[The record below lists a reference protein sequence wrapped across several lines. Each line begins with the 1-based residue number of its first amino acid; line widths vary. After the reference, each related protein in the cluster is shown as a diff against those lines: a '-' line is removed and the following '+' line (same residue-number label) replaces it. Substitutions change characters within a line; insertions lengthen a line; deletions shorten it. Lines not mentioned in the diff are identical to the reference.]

1 MASVSEVDLK
11 AAVGRVKAVDFGE
24 TPVQEVSTADIA
36 RVISEWL
43 TESLKEIDEMEEKD
57 EKGKTKPHLH
67 YNLDFPPTLSSAQR
81 KTLHHHAYTLKL
93 RSTSHG
99 VDEKRF
105 VRLTLQNR
113 GALSEKVLEFV
124 KSDKL
129 EEAMNHRDTGRHSKV
144 PTGMSRITDYLFLG
158 SGKDAQNKDA
168 LKEAGISIVLNAT
181 SEWRTSHPSDFT
193 HHRIQLADNIKQG
206 LDMAFVEACEIIKNA
221 RDANPPAKVLV
232 HCVMGRSRS
241 ASIVMAYLV
250 LYENMSLR
258 AAFEL
263 THKARP
269 IVRPNSRFLQD
280 LITWEVKHRGS
291 ATFEVN
297 EWVGVVGVHGSQIQ
311 SERKKNLPPPIEL
324 PPDDIRRITKEALE
338 AYLTTEMYE
347 QIVATH
353 CDNAYESR
361 FIPKFLNGL
370 KKTIEKDQVFI
381 EKMRLSGVST
391 DVIDKSAPLI
401 AKDWYISRI
410 PKDAPKI
417 KRIKPTA
424 TPSATTSDSTASE
437 ASGSTNDAT
446 STQ

>member
-1 MASVSEVDLK
+1 
-11 AAVGRVKAVDFGE
+11 
-24 TPVQEVSTADIA
+24 
-36 RVISEWL
+36 
-43 TESLKEIDEMEEKD
+43 MEEKD
-57 EKGKTKPHLH
+57 EKGEVKPHLH

-99 VDEKRF
+99 VDEQRF

-168 LKEAGISIVLNAT
+168 LKEAGVSVVLNAT

-206 LDMAFVEACEIIKNA
+206 LDMAFVEACEIIKNV
-221 RDANPPAKVLV
+221 RDANPPTKVLV

-250 LYENMSLR
+250 LYESMSLR

-324 PPDDIRRITKEALE
+324 PPDDVRRITKESLE
-338 AYLTTEMYE
+338 EYLTTEMYE
-347 QIVATH
+347 KIVATY
-353 CDNAYESR
+353 CNNAYESR

-370 KKTIEKDQVFI
+370 KKTIENDKVFM
-381 EKMRLSGVST
+381 EKMRLAGVPT
-391 DVIDKSAPLI
+391 ETIDKSAPLI
-401 AKDWYISRI
+401 AKDWYISKI

-417 KRIKPTA
+417 KRIQTA
-424 TPSATTSDSTASE
+424 SSSATSSESSAAETSSSPNA
-437 ASGSTNDAT
+437 DA